1 MLDIGWTELLVI
13 AVILIVVVGPKDL
26 PPMLRAFGKMTSKL
40 RGMAGE
46 FRQQFDEA
54 LKEADMED
62 VGKAVRDLKSLNPA
76 NTIREA
82 MSPLRDAGNS
92 IRSDLQK
99 ATSVTAPKADEPVKM
114 PDPAVSLPSDPPPIM
129 ASPEPA
135 PSPEPAKSE
144 PAKPEIVAAE
154 PVKKPAVRKPRAAAG
169 VAAKAAPK
177 TNVAAAKA
185 APAKTAGKSAAP
197 KKTAAKKAVADVTA
211 AAPAAK
217 APAKRKTA
225 ATAKDNKKG
234 DA

>member
-99 ATSVTAPKADEPVKM
+99 ATSVTAPKADEPIKM

-144 PAKPEIVAAE
+144 PAKLEVVAAE
-154 PVKKPAVRKPRAAAG
+154 PVKKPAVRKPRAAA
-169 VAAKAAPK
+169 KAAPK
-177 TNVAAAKA
+177 TDVAAAKA
-185 APAKTAGKSAAP
+185 APAKTTGKSAAP
-197 KKTAAKKAVADVTA
+197 KKTAAKKTVADVTA

>member
-62 VGKAVRDLKSLNPA
+62 VGKAVRDIKSLNPA

-129 ASPEPA
+129 ASPKPA

-154 PVKKPAVRKPRAAAG
+154 PVKKPAVRKPRAAA
-169 VAAKAAPK
+169 KASPK
-177 TNVAAAKA
+177 TDIAAAKA
-185 APAKTAGKSAAP
+185 APAKTADKSAAP
-197 KKTAAKKAVADVTA
+197 KKTAAKKTVADVA
-211 AAPAAK
+211 ATAPAAK

>member
-62 VGKAVRDLKSLNPA
+62 VGKAVRDIKSLNPA

-154 PVKKPAVRKPRAAAG
+154 PVKKPAVRKPRAAA
-169 VAAKAAPK
+169 KPAPK
-177 TNVAAAKA
+177 TDVAAVKP

-197 KKTAAKKAVADVTA
+197 KKTAAKKTVADVA
-211 AAPAAK
+211 ATAPAAK

>member
-99 ATSVTAPKADEPVKM
+99 ATSVTAPKADEPIKM

-144 PAKPEIVAAE
+144 PAKLEVVAAE
-154 PVKKPAVRKPRAAAG
+154 PVKKPAVRKPRAAG
-169 VAAKAAPK
+169 KAAPK
-177 TNVAAAKA
+177 TDVAAAKA

-197 KKTAAKKAVADVTA
+197 KKTAAKKTVADVTA

>member
-62 VGKAVRDLKSLNPA
+62 VGKAVRDIKSLNPA

-154 PVKKPAVRKPRAAAG
+154 PVKKPAVRKPRAAA
-169 VAAKAAPK
+169 KASPK
-177 TNVAAAKA
+177 TDIAAAKA
-185 APAKTAGKSAAP
+185 APAKTADKSAAP
-197 KKTAAKKAVADVTA
+197 KKTAAKKTVADVA
-211 AAPAAK
+211 ATAPAAK